1 MSNCCCELEV
11 RELIVDMQPSIPVPA
26 RDLLTRQTGQILLE
40 LGNILSNV
48 PQFNENMDK
57 STANLLISLG
67 NKLRRK

>member
-1 MSNCCCELEV
+1 MSNYRQMQVNETYTGE
-11 RELIVDMQPSIPVPA
+11 QPSIPLPA

-40 LGNILSNV
+40 LGNLLSNV
-48 PQFNENMDK
+48 PQFNENTDK